1 MLTSKL
7 EDIFR
12 SYRKKGDHSTDKDK
26 FSANEQTHKHS
37 GNNCA
42 YKRIY
47 WNLESQAKKHLG

>member
-7 EDIFR
+7 ENIFR

-26 FSANEQTHKHS
+26 FCANEQTHKHS

-42 YKRIY
+42 YERID
-47 WNLESQAKKHLG
+47 WNLKSQAKKHLG